1 MSSSKR
7 LEKVALIGGL
17 AALAYLYLQADE
29 EEQASGTCGPLYRL
43 SEDGQMCNPKL
54 VCREGFVLS
63 PDATQCFDAG
73 NPCGPGFKELDDG
86 TCEITDDACGDKCY
100 KLNDAKDNCIKIP
113 NCGTA
118 TGSELGDVFLY
129 LGESIVAGVIY
140 DYLGRK
146 VMDVAERKLQR
157 EAAKKLA
164 LEASKKA
171 ANESAQKVAQA
182 IAKETAKKGQAAGER
197 LATKIAQ
204 GQAAKNAGKLAAK
217 NVAKNVAITAAK
229 KLASRVAVA
238 AARMASTASTGIGVL
253 LMPLMILSTSL
264 SVGLTA
270 AGVVYRKNNPSDHQW
285 TDLPEGLQVAV
296 EAIPVVG
303 DVISI
308 LSNFLAFTDNC
319 NPGLV
324 EQNGLCYAPPEPGFT
339 CEAFL
344 CYANSGAYPDGGFH
358 PLSETFAHMTKKI
371 LTDTGTIPQ
380 TCPPGK
386 EHGEGGGWCYDTQTD
401 KPGKIVLGTWWENC
415 APGERDDIGF
425 CASERWDPVPDGC
438 WLVGGDVWCNR
449 QDHVIDCFN
458 HPASGGDCKRWGVE
472 HCTWSPGTCTSWG
485 GEDCRDLFGCCRTCN
500 WNAAKC
506 NSWGQNLCTMNLAE
520 CAEWNP
526 LVGCGESII
535 NVPYLHTTLAA
546 RYHFSSRPK
555 ESRVLLPRDNICE
568 PGKKMIDG
576 LCYTGDENMPKGY
589 RRKIVGTLDQDCPS
603 DKPEWAKYENFNG
616 TKDIGVSCQKATY
629 TRPPFP
635 KIGVYAMKRE
645 VIEDP
650 PDPPLPPLCA
660 KLPVL
665 AETDKDYN
673 QRLCRME
680 EPPAGYELSQDG
692 MSFYK
697 KCRDLFTFNFSN
709 TNCEKITDDGTL
721 ETYSNV
727 EGIQQVEYDF
737 K

>member
-1 MSSSKR
+1 MVSAKR
-7 LEKVALIGGL
+7 LEKVAIIGGI
-17 AALAYLYLQADE
+17 AALAYFYLQAE
-29 EEQASGTCGPLYRL
+29 EAEEAQASGSCGPLYRL
-43 SEDGQMCNPKL
+43 SEDGQMCEPKL
-54 VCREGFVLS
+54 KCREGFVLS

-73 NPCGPGFKELDDG
+73 NPCGPGFKQLEDG

-100 KLNDAKDNCIKIP
+100 KLNDAKDDCIKIP

-146 VMDVAERKLQR
+146 VMDAAERKLQR
-157 EAAKKLA
+157 EAAKKAA

-171 ANESAQKVAQA
+171 ANESAQKIAQA
-182 IAKETAKKGQAAGER
+182 VATETAKKGQAAGER

-238 AARMASTASTGIGVL
+238 AARMATTASTGIGVL

-270 AGVVYRKNNPSDHQW
+270 AGVVFRKNNPSDHQW

-296 EAIPVVG
+296 EAVPVIG

-319 NPGLV
+319 NPGMV
-324 EQNGLCYAPPEPGFT
+324 EQNGLCYPPPEPGFT

-344 CYANSGAYPDGGFH
+344 CYAQDYPGFE
-358 PLSETFAHMTKKI
+358 PLSQTQAHFVKRTI
-371 LTDTGTIPQ
+371 TDTGKVPQ
-380 TCPPGK
+380 KCRPGQ
-386 EHGEGGGWCYDTQTD
+386 EHAEGIGGFCYDIQTD
-401 KPGKIVLGTWWENC
+401 KPGHNVLGTWWEHC
-415 APGERDDIGF
+415 APGEKDDLAF
-425 CASERWDPVPDGC
+425 CSRESWDPVPDGC
-438 WLVGGDVWCNR
+438 WLVGADVWCNR
-449 QDHVIDCFN
+449 QDHIIDCIN
-458 HPASGGDCKRWGVE
+458 HPATGGDCKRWGVE
-472 HCTWSPGTCTSWG
+472 NCFWSGAKCNAWGVENCT
-485 GEDCRDLFGCCRTCN
+485 DLFGCCRVCT
-500 WNAAKC
+500 WNAAQC
-506 NSWGQNLCTMNLAE
+506 RSWGGNECSWNAAQ

-526 LVGCGESII
+526 LVGCGESVI

-555 ESRVLLPRDNICE
+555 ESRVLTPRGNICE
-568 PGKKMIDG
+568 DNQVNIDD
-576 LCYTGDENMPKGY
+576 LCYIKDIPTGF
-589 RRKIVGTLDQDCPS
+589 RRVVVGTLDQMAPP
-603 DKPEWAKYENFNG
+603 DKPEWRSLQNFNS
-616 TKDIGVSCQKATY
+616 TKDVGAIIQKATY

-650 PDPPLPPLCA
+650 PDPPLPPLCST
-660 KLPVL
+660 LPIL
-665 AETDKDYN
+665 AATDKDYN

-680 EPPAGYELSQDG
+680 EPPAGFELSQDG
-692 MSFYK
+692 LSFYK
-697 KCRDLFTFNFSN
+697 KCRDLFSFNFTN
-709 TNCEKITDDGTL
+709 TNCEKIADDGKL